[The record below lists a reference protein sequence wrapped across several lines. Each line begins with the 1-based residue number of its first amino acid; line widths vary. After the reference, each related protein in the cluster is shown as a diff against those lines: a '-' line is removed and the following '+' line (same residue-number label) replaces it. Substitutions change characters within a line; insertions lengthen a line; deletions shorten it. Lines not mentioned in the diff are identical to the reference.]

1 MVWEIFS
8 VVGTI
13 AFALSGAV
21 VAMEEEYDIF
31 GVFILGFVTAFGGGA
46 MRNLLIGYPAQMFWL
61 QTPLFLT
68 AMLSITV
75 IYIFPQLL
83 KYWPKFEDIFDA
95 IGLAAFIVQGGMLAV
110 SIQASPAAI
119 VMASLFTGIGG
130 GIIRDILARRQPLV
144 FRREVYAFWA
154 VLGGI
159 CLLIP
164 TVQES
169 FWLQIGLLIFL
180 LSCRL
185 IAIHY
190 KWQLPRRRWREIF
203 PEKYE

>member
-1 MVWEIFS
+1 MVWDIFA
-8 VVGTI
+8 VIGTI
-13 AFALSGAV
+13 AFSLSGAV
-21 VAMEEEYDIF
+21 VAMEEDYDIF

-46 MRNLLIGYPAQMFWL
+46 IRNLLIGYPAQLIWL
-61 QTPLFLT
+61 QTPLFFT
-68 AMLSITV
+68 ASLAITL
-75 IYIFPQLL
+75 IYIFPRLL
-83 KYWPKFEDIFDA
+83 RYWPKVEDVFDA
-95 IGLAAFIVQGGMLAV
+95 IGLAAFAIQGALIAV
-110 SIQASPAAI
+110 HIYAQPIAI
-119 VMASLFTGIGG
+119 VMAALFTGIGG

>member
-1 MVWEIFS
+1 MVWNIFAII
-8 VVGTI
+8 GTI
-13 AFALSGAV
+13 AFSLSGAV
-21 VAMEEEYDIF
+21 VAMEEDYDVF

-46 MRNLLIGYPAQMFWL
+46 IRNLLIGHPAQLIWL
-61 QTPLFLT
+61 QMPLFLT
-68 AMLSITV
+68 ASLAIMV

-83 KYWPKFEDIFDA
+83 RYWPKVEDVFDA
-95 IGLAAFIVQGGMLAV
+95 VGLAAFAIQGGLIAV
-110 SIQASPAAI
+110 YIDAQPIAI
-119 VMASLFTGIGG
+119 VMSALFTGIGG

-154 VLGGI
+154 ILGGL

-164 TVQES
+164 AVQQS
-169 FWLQIGLLIFL
+169 LWLQLVLLGVL

-190 KWQLPRRRWREIF
+190 NWHLPRRRWREIF
-203 PEKYE
+203 PGKYE

>member
-1 MVWEIFS
+1 MVWDVFAVI
-8 VVGTI
+8 GTI

-46 MRNLLIGYPAQMFWL
+46 LRNVLIGYPVQLFWL

-68 AMLSITV
+68 ASLAITV
-75 IYIFPQLL
+75 VYLFPRILR
-83 KYWPKFEDIFDA
+83 YWPHFEDIFDA
-95 IGLAAFIVQGGMLAV
+95 VGLAAFAIQGGLIAV
-110 SIQASPAAI
+110 HIDAQPVAI

-130 GIIRDILARRQPLV
+130 GIVRDLLAQRQPLV
-144 FRREVYAFWA
+144 FRSEVYAIWA
-154 VLGGI
+154 LLGGL

-164 TVQES
+164 VVQTS
-169 FWLQIGLLIFL
+169 FWWQIALWVVL

-185 IAIHY
+185 LAIQK
-190 KWQLPRRRWREIF
+190 KWHLPRRKWHDIF
-203 PEKYE
+203 PENKK

>member
-130 GIIRDILARRQPLV
+130 GIIRDLLASRQPLV
-144 FRREVYAFWA
+144 FRREVYAFWG
-154 VLGGI
+154 VIGGM
-159 CLLIP
+159 CLLVP
-164 TVQES
+164 AVQAS
-169 FWLQIGLLIFL
+169 FVLQLCLWFSLLT
-180 LSCRL
+180 CRL
-185 IAIHY
+185 FAIRWQ
-190 KWQLPRRRWREIF
+190 WQLPKRKWEYIRS
-203 PEKYE
+203 K